1 MPRGR
6 HRQTSP
12 LNRLLPPIACGVLAV
27 AALVSAPLTSD
38 LVLLRVLVVA
48 TAVGAASSAVLLRL
62 RERAA
67 YPDGRE
73 ATGAEAYAAYGRDS
87 GPVFARLGGS
97 IVWRGRFEL
106 MLIGPA
112 EERWDHCFIA
122 QYPSVAAFVEM
133 IRDPIYREA
142 VKHRQAAVEDSRLI
156 RLAPGAEGV
165 GFG

>member
-1 MPRGR
+1 MPAHIDPTKETFAAFRADDRPGPI
-6 HRQTSP
+6 HM
-12 LNRLLPPIACGVLAV
+12 LN
-27 AALVSAPLTSD
+27 LV
-38 LVLLRVLVVA
+38 
-48 TAVGAASSAVLLRL
+48 RL

-73 ATGAEAYAAYGRDS
+73 ATGAEAYAAYSRES

-97 IVWRGRFEL
+97 IIWRGRFEL

-112 EERWDHCFIA
+112 EERWDLCFIA

-133 IRDPIYREA
+133 IRDPVYREA

-156 RLAPGAEGV
+156 RLAPGAAGA